1 MTSPPNRPRGSA
13 RVPGPDPDDTGN
25 HRDRD
30 EPSGRYSSGR
40 YGSTERDSGRHGAG
54 YDTPRGSH
62 GAPDP
67 DRGYGHRRD
76 PGGPV
81 GGETTGR
88 HGGGSHGSAR
98 PSDPY
103 GSGGRSSRRSADSA
117 PSFSDYAPQPG
128 ERGSAFG
135 DYAPPRSGDDDRS
148 ASHRRSDYGSRE
160 ASRSE
165 PARSEPARSEPTG
178 RTRRSE
184 YSAYGGDSR
193 YGDDEPTSGRHS
205 SGAAAVGGGV
215 AAGAAGQ
222 ASVGSASVGSA
233 SVGSARVGRASV
245 GSASVR
251 PSGPDDPTRPG
262 GPLGPPLSRA
272 EERRLAETRGGTSK
286 VLKKRKRRRRIVA
299 GVAALLLVVG
309 LGTIGGA
316 YYFTSV
322 PLPGEL
328 SPPQVSNIYYSDG
341 SLMARLGT
349 QNRTHVDINKVPEQV
364 KYAVVAAEDRSFYTN
379 SGVDFKGIVRAAWGH
394 VTGNSD
400 SGGASTITMQYA
412 KLALDRRQTNRTYT
426 EKLKEAVVAMK
437 LGQKYSKDQILG
449 FYLDTVYF
457 GRGAYG
463 IQAAAQAYYHKD
475 VTKLTAEQAAVIA
488 SVIKD
493 PTNFDPAV
501 DKQGAQSRW
510 EYVLTGMTKL
520 GKYHQPIDAAKY
532 PMPFKPDPNSSGASY
547 GLDKPTGLVVT
558 QIEHELID
566 GGKFTSMKE
575 ADEALRSGGY
585 KITTTIDRKTQGH
598 AVYVGNH
605 ELKGEQPGLADSIV
619 AVDPKNGGV
628 RAYFGGNDGSG
639 YDTASHTHE
648 PGSSFKVYVLAAA
661 LSRGYSIK
669 SYWNGDGSEKLPARG
684 EDGKVHNSEDEVC
697 NDGGKGPDGHDR
709 CSLTMAVHKS
719 LNTVFYKL
727 TYDMGKAAVLK
738 VAAEAGIKTIVP
750 TAANGKTEP
759 PIDLTKVSPDKAAQT
774 PGIGYEVGFGQNPV
788 TPLDHA
794 NGLATF
800 AAGGVYHTA
809 HFIQKMTDSD
819 GNAAYTPKIETRH
832 VFSPAVAA
840 DIDYVL
846 KGVANHESQMIEPH
860 REQANKTGTWQYHDS
875 NWQNSHAWTVG
886 YVPQLACAVWVGN
899 LKGDK
904 PIKNN
909 RGMAMYGWDLP
920 GRIWAKFMSHAV
932 KDLKMPAKSFPPPQ
946 YVGDKTKGQ
955 YPGAAPPPTHSA
967 SPTPTDTGTPTPGP
981 TGPTQPGWPPTGQP
995 TGPVTGTPTCPP
1007 WQKCPTPGGG
1017 RAGG

>member
-13 RVPGPDPDDTGN
+13 RVPGPDPDGTGN
-25 HRDRD
+25 SRDHG
-30 EPSGRYSSGR
+30 EPSGRFSSGR
-40 YGSTERDSGRHGAG
+40 YDSDQRGSDQRGAG
-54 YDTPRGSH
+54 YGTPRGSH
-62 GAPDP
+62 SAPDP
-67 DRGYGHRRD
+67 DRGSGRRRD

-88 HGGGSHGSAR
+88 HGAGN
-98 PSDPY
+98 Y
-103 GSGGRSSRRSADSA
+103 GSGGRSGRRSADSA

-135 DYAPPRSGDDDRS
+135 DYAPPRAGDDERS
-148 ASHRRSDYGSRE
+148 ASHRRSDYGSRSE
-160 ASRSE
+160 SPRSE
-165 PARSEPARSEPTG
+165 STG

-184 YSAYGGDSR
+184 YSDLGGASR
-193 YGDDEPTSGRHS
+193 YGDDESATGRHS
-205 SGAAAVGGGV
+205 SGASGPTGRASVGRGAAAVGGAA
-215 AAGAAGQ
+215 AAGSVGQ

-272 EERRLAETRGGTSK
+272 EERRRALAGGSTSK

-299 GVAALLLVVG
+299 GIAALLLVVG

-322 PLPGEL
+322 PLPDEQT
-328 SPPQVSNIYYSDG
+328 PPQVSSIYYSDG

-349 QNRTHVDINKVPEQV
+349 ENRTHVDINKIPEQV

-394 VTGNSD
+394 VTGNAD

-412 KLALDRRQTNRTYT
+412 KQALDPSQTNRTYT

-463 IQAAAQAYYHKD
+463 IQAASQAYYHKD

-501 DKQGAQSRW
+501 DKQGAQTRW
-510 EYVLTGMTKL
+510 NYVLDGMTKL

-532 PMPFKPDPNSSGASY
+532 PMPIKPDPNSGASY

-558 QIEHELID
+558 QIKQELVD
-566 GGKFTSMKE
+566 NGKFSSMKE
-575 ADEALRSGGY
+575 ADERLRTGGY
-585 KITTTIDRKTQGH
+585 KITTTINRKAQDH
-598 AVYVGNH
+598 AVYVANH

-619 AVDPKNGGV
+619 AVEPGSGAV
-628 RAYFGGNDGSG
+628 RAYYGGNDGTG
-639 YDTASHTHE
+639 YDTASHTHQ

-661 LSRGYSIK
+661 LMNGYSIK
-669 SYWNGDGSEKLPARG
+669 SYWNGDGAEKLPARG
-684 EDGKVHNSEDEVC
+684 ADGKVHNSEDEIC
-697 NDGGKGPDGHDR
+697 NDGGKGPDGHVR
-709 CSLTMAVHKS
+709 CSLTMAVRKS

-727 TYDMGKAAVLK
+727 TYDLGKAAVLK
-738 VAAEAGIKTIVP
+738 IAAEAGIRQIVP
-750 TAANGKTEP
+750 TAANGSTED
-759 PIDLTKVSPDKAAQT
+759 PIDLTKVSPEKAADT

-800 AAGGVYHTA
+800 ANGGVYTTA
-809 HFIQKMTDSD
+809 HFIQKMTDAD
-819 GNAAYTPKIETRH
+819 GNSGWSPKIEHRR
-832 VFSPAVAA
+832 VFSAAAAA

-886 YVPQLACAVWVGN
+886 YIPQLACAVWVGN

-904 PIKNN
+904 PIQNN

-920 GRIWAKFMSHAV
+920 GRIWAKFMTKAV
-932 KDLKMPAKSFPPPQ
+932 QDLHFEAKSFPPAQ
-946 YVGDKTKGQ
+946 FIGDKTKGQ
-955 YPGAAPPPTHSA
+955 YSGVAPPPTHSA
-967 SPTPTDTGTPTPGP
+967 SPTPTGTGTPTPGP
-981 TGPTQPGWPPTGQP
+981 TGTTPPGWPPTGQP

-1007 WQKCPTPGGG
+1007 WQNCPPAGGG
-1017 RAGG
+1017 RGGG